1 MSFYLLDHPNPNG
14 LSYSL
19 TRSEPIRGIVLH
31 TAENV
36 ADTIG
41 PDGGAEAV
49 AKYGASTT
57 RASWHVTVD
66 KDSIIYMLPDRMQAW
81 HVIGYNQTTLGIEQ
95 ACQAS
100 KWNEYPADWVDAVIT
115 NTATV
120 VKQWCELYDIP
131 MKRITKAE
139 YDSGKRGILAH
150 ADLDPTRR
158 SDPGAD
164 YPWDLLFEKLEAD
177 MALTDEDIERIAK
190 AVWAIQLGPSVGN
203 ISTATALSRAYGY
216 AKIAAE
222 KDPADVVDELAARLG
237 EWYG

>member
-19 TRSEPIRGIVLH
+19 TRGEPIRGIVLH

-41 PDGGAEAV
+41 PDGGAERV
-49 AKYGASTT
+49 ASYGATT
-57 RASWHVTVD
+57 RRASWHVTVD

-81 HVIGYNQTTLGIEQ
+81 HVVGYNSSTLGIEQ

-100 KWNEYPADWVDAVIT
+100 KWKEYPADWVDATIT

-131 MKRITKAE
+131 MKRISRDE

-150 ADLDPTRR
+150 ADLDPSRR
-158 SDPGAD
+158 SDPGKD
-164 YPWDLLFEKLEAD
+164 YPWDLLFEKMETDMTEFYIELEKLVTESGGNARSLFYTLELLRGL
-177 MALTDEDIERIAK
+177 AEGVSIPANVPR
-190 AVWAIQLGPSVGN
+190 AVAEAV
-203 ISTATALSRAYGY
+203 LSPKHTY
-216 AKIAAE
+216 
-222 KDPADVVDELAARLG
+222 
-237 EWYG
+237 